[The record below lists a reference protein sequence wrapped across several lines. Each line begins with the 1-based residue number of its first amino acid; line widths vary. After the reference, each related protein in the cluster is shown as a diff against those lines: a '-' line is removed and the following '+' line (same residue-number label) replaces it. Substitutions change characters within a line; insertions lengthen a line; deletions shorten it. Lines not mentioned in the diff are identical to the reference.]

1 MVKNENIRLNML
13 GLPII
18 QTIDDF
24 SQITHLSKYTLYQ
37 LSERSDFH
45 YKKFQLKKKSG
56 GTRTICQPS
65 KNLKG
70 LQAWILVN
78 ILNKLKVS
86 DSCKGFEKGSSTAD
100 NARPHINANCM
111 LTIDLSDFFG
121 TVSDIQVYNVFKSIG
136 YNKLISTMLTNI
148 CTCDSSLPQGSPCSP
163 KLANL
168 ITWKLDKRIQGF
180 VGKRGIT
187 YTRYADDLSFS
198 GLHPANTV
206 QILPVVKKIIED
218 EGFRVNPKKTRVAGA
233 SRAKRITGL
242 VVSNNRFGVG
252 TKKYKIVRSK
262 IYHLTKPSEQK
273 NTTLLNEVTG
283 WISYLNSVDKPRF
296 RKALKYVEELKKKH
310 PKTLVDKI
318 TIANNVYK
326 K

>member
-1 MVKNENIRLNML
+1 MVKSENIRLKML

-24 SQITHLSKYTLYQ
+24 SQITHLSKYTIYQ
-37 LSERSDFH
+37 LSEKSNFH
-45 YKKFQLKKKSG
+45 YKKYPLKKKTG
-56 GTRTICQPS
+56 GTRTISQPS

-86 DSCKGFEKGSSTAD
+86 DSCKGFEKGSSIRD
-100 NARPHINANCM
+100 NAKPHINANCI

-121 TVSDIQVYNVFKSIG
+121 TVTDIQVYNVFKSIG
-136 YNKLISTMLTNI
+136 YNKLISTVLTNI

-168 ITWKLDKRIQGF
+168 VTWNLDKRIQGF

-198 GLHPANTV
+198 GLNPANTV
-206 QILPVVKKIIED
+206 QVLPVVKSIIED
-218 EGFRVNPKKTRVAGA
+218 EGFKINPKKTRVAGP
-233 SRAKRITGL
+233 SRAKIVTGL
-242 VVSNNRFGVG
+242 IVANNRIGIG
-252 TKKYKIVRSK
+252 KTKYRILRSK
-262 IYHLTKPSEQK
+262 IFHLTKPKEQK
-273 NTTLLNEVTG
+273 NMDLLNEVNG
-283 WISYLNSVDKPRF
+283 WIAYLKSVDIYRCNKLF
-296 RKALKYVEELKKKH
+296 KYISKLKKEH
-310 PKTLVDKI
+310 PQTLVNKI
-318 TIANNVYK
+318 IIADNN
-326 K
+326 

>member
-1 MVKNENIRLNML
+1 MARNENIRLNML

-24 SQITHLSKYTLYQ
+24 SQITHLSKYTLFQ
-37 LSERSDFH
+37 LSERSNFH
-45 YKKFQLKKKSG
+45 YKKFPIKKKSG

-86 DSCKGFEKGSSTAD
+86 DSCKGFEKGSSIAD
-100 NARPHINANCM
+100 NARAHINANCM
-111 LTIDLSDFFG
+111 LTIDLSDFFDNV
-121 TVSDIQVYNVFKSIG
+121 TDIKVYNVFKSIG
-136 YNKLISTMLTNI
+136 YNSLISTMLTNI

-198 GLHPANTV
+198 GLHPSNTI

-218 EGFRVNPKKTRVAGA
+218 EGFSINEKKTRVAGA

-242 VVSNNRFGVG
+242 IVSNNRYGIGKV
-252 TKKYKIVRSK
+252 KYRILRSK
-262 IYHLTKPSEQK
+262 IFHLTKPKEQK
-273 NTTLLNEVTG
+273 NIVLLNEVNG
-283 WISYLNSVDKPRF
+283 WISYLKSVDKLRY
-296 RKALKYVEELKKKH
+296 RKLIKYISEIKKTH
-310 PKTLVDKI
+310 PKTLAEKI
-318 TIANNVYK
+318 TIANI
-326 K
+326 

>member
-18 QTIDDF
+18 QSIDDF
-24 SQITHLSKYTLYQ
+24 SHITHLSKYTLYQ
-37 LSERSDFH
+37 LSEKSNFH
-45 YKKFQLKKKSG
+45 YKKFPLKKKTG

-70 LQAWILVN
+70 LQSWILVN

-86 DSCKGFEKGSSTAD
+86 DSCKGFEKGSSIGD
-100 NARPHINANCM
+100 NARPHINANCI

-121 TVSDIQVYNVFKSIG
+121 TVTDIQVYNVFKSIG

-148 CTCDSSLPQGSPCSP
+148 CTYDGSLPQGSPCSP

-168 ITWKLDKRIQGF
+168 VTWKLDKRIQGF

-206 QILPVVKKIIED
+206 QVLPVVKSIIED
-218 EGFRVNPKKTRVAGA
+218 EGFKINPKKTRVAGA
-233 SRAKRITGL
+233 SRAKIVTGL
-242 VVSNNRFGVG
+242 VISNNKFGIG
-252 TKKYKIVRSK
+252 KTKYRILRSK
-262 IYHLTKPSEQK
+262 IFHLTKPKEQK
-273 NTTLLNEVTG
+273 NIDLLNEVNG
-283 WISYLNSVDKPRF
+283 WMAYLKSVDKSRF
-296 RKALKYVEELKKKH
+296 NKVFKYVSKLKKEH
-310 PKTLVDKI
+310 PKTLVYQI
-318 TIANNVYK
+318 TITDNVEK
-326 K
+326 

>member
-1 MVKNENIRLNML
+1 MARNENIRLNML

-37 LSERSDFH
+37 LSVRSDFH
-45 YKKFQLKKKSG
+45 YKKFPLKKKTG

-86 DSCKGFEKGSSTAD
+86 NSCKGFEKGSSIVD
-100 NARPHINANCM
+100 NVRPHINANCM
-111 LTIDLSDFFG
+111 LTIDLLDFFG
-121 TVSDIQVYNVFKSIG
+121 TVTDIQVYNAFKSIG

-148 CTCDSSLPQGSPCSP
+148 CTCEGSLPQGSPCSP

-168 ITWKLDKRIQGF
+168 ITWKLDKRIQGL

-198 GLHPANTV
+198 GLHPSNTI
-206 QILPVVKKIIED
+206 QILPVVKSIIED
-218 EGFRVNPKKTRVAGA
+218 EGFFINPKKTRVAGS

-242 VVSNNRFGVG
+242 IVSNNRFGIG
-252 TKKYKIVRSK
+252 KTKYKILRSK
-262 IYHLTKPSEQK
+262 VFYLTKQKEQK
-273 NTTLLNEVTG
+273 NIALLNEVNG
-283 WISYLNSVDKPRF
+283 WISYLYSVDKPRYG
-296 RKALKYVEELKKKH
+296 KLIKYIPELKKAY
-310 PKTLVDKI
+310 PKTLVEKI
-318 TIANNVYK
+318 IIVDN
-326 K
+326 

>member
-1 MVKNENIRLNML
+1 ML

-24 SQITHLSKYTLYQ
+24 SQITHLSKYTLFQ
-37 LSERSDFH
+37 LSERSNFH
-45 YKKFQLKKKSG
+45 YKKFPIKKKSG

-86 DSCKGFEKGSSTAD
+86 DSCKGFEKGSSIAD
-100 NARPHINANCM
+100 NARAHINANCM
-111 LTIDLSDFFG
+111 LTIDLSDFFDNV
-121 TVSDIQVYNVFKSIG
+121 TDIKVYNVFKSIG
-136 YNKLISTMLTNI
+136 YNSLISTMLTNI

-198 GLHPANTV
+198 GLHPSNTI

-218 EGFRVNPKKTRVAGA
+218 EGFSINEKKTRVAGA

-242 VVSNNRFGVG
+242 IVSNNRYGIGKV
-252 TKKYKIVRSK
+252 KYRILRSK
-262 IYHLTKPSEQK
+262 IFHLTKPKEQK
-273 NTTLLNEVTG
+273 NIVLLNEVNG
-283 WISYLNSVDKPRF
+283 WISYLKSVDKLRY
-296 RKALKYVEELKKKH
+296 RKLIKYISEIKKTH
-310 PKTLVDKI
+310 PKTLAEKI
-318 TIANNVYK
+318 TIANI
-326 K
+326 

>member
-70 LQAWILVN
+70 IQAWILVN

-121 TVSDIQVYNVFKSIG
+121 TVTDIQVYNVFKSIG

-148 CTCDSSLPQGSPCSP
+148 CTCNSSLPQGSPCSP

-198 GLHPANTV
+198 GLHPSNTV
-206 QILPVVKKIIED
+206 QILPIVKRIIED

-242 VVSNNRFGVG
+242 VVSNNRFGIG
-252 TKKYKIVRSK
+252 TKKYKKVRSK

-296 RKALKYVEELKKKH
+296 RKALKYVEELIKKH

-318 TIANNVYK
+318 TIDNNVYK

>member
-18 QTIDDF
+18 QSIDDF
-24 SQITHLSKYTLYQ
+24 SHITHLSKYTLYQ
-37 LSERSDFH
+37 LSEKSGFH
-45 YKKFQLKKKSG
+45 YKKFPLKKKTG
-56 GTRTICQPS
+56 GTRIICHPS

-70 LQAWILVN
+70 LQSWILVN

-86 DSCKGFEKGSSTAD
+86 DSCKGFEKGSSIGD
-100 NARPHINANCM
+100 NARPHINANCI

-121 TVSDIQVYNVFKSIG
+121 TVTDIQVYNVFKSIG

-148 CTCDSSLPQGSPCSP
+148 CTCDGSLPQGSPCSP

-168 ITWKLDKRIQGF
+168 VTWKLDKRIQGF

-206 QILPVVKKIIED
+206 QVLPVVKSIIED
-218 EGFRVNPKKTRVAGA
+218 EGFKINPKKTRVSGA
-233 SRAKRITGL
+233 SRAKIVTGL
-242 VVSNNRFGVG
+242 VISNNKFGIG
-252 TKKYKIVRSK
+252 KNKYRTLRSK
-262 IYHLTKPSEQK
+262 IFHLTKPKEQK
-273 NTTLLNEVTG
+273 NIDLLNEVNG
-283 WISYLNSVDKPRF
+283 WIAYLKSVDKFRF
-296 RKALKYVEELKKKH
+296 SKVFKYVSKLKKEH
-310 PKTLVDKI
+310 PKTLVYQI
-318 TIANNVYK
+318 NIANNV
-326 K
+326 